1 MANLHYAFL
10 ELNESIR
17 LHASRKDSLRTS
29 RDAIRDKIRKYFAG
43 RSLGLKPKFHGQ
55 GSFMMNTIIEPISK
69 EFDIDDGIYF
79 ISKDAPTNTI
89 QTFHDWIVDALRGH
103 TKEDPVDKSTCV
115 RLIYKA
121 NYHVDLPVYY
131 VQEGAKPKL
140 AHKAKGWIES
150 DPREFMSWFSD
161 KCDERGQLR
170 RIVRYLKVWSDFRKG
185 ELPAGIIMSILA
197 ADNFVSN
204 PRDDIALCLTLAR
217 IMETL
222 DKSFTCLRPTT
233 PIGEDL
239 LAPFGKTK
247 REYFLSSLR
256 SLVEAASFA
265 TSDSASHKDAC
276 KQWQSC
282 FGADRFPFEDEE
294 IAEERF
300 RMDLQFSIDIDC
312 IVRQNGFRDK
322 LLSLILRD
330 HSWLLPERELEFHIR
345 TPPPLSNY
353 EVYWKVR
360 NVGSEAIKRKQVR
373 GQILPDEG
381 RGSRRE
387 RSCFQ
392 GKHYVECYIVQQDVC
407 VARAGIWVPI
417 SNKPN

>member
-1 MANLHYAFL
+1 MANLHHAFL
-10 ELNESIR
+10 ELNESAR

-29 RDAIRDKIRKYFAG
+29 RDAIRDKIRRYFAC
-43 RSLGLKPKFHGQ
+43 RPLGLKPKFHGQ
-55 GSFMMNTIIEPISK
+55 GSFMMNTIIEPISR

-79 ISKDAPTNTI
+79 ISKDEPGYST
-89 QTFHDWIVDALRGH
+89 QTFHNWIVDALKGH
-103 TKEDPVDKSTCV
+103 TKEDPVDKNTCV
-115 RLIYKA
+115 RVIYKA

-140 AHKAKGWIES
+140 AHKVKGWIES
-150 DPREFMSWFSD
+150 DPREFMIWFSD
-161 KCDERGQLR
+161 QCDERGQLR

-185 ELPAGIIMSILA
+185 ELPSGMIMSILA
-197 ADNFVSN
+197 AENYISN
-204 PRDDIALCLTLAR
+204 PRDDIALYLTLAK

-222 DKSFTCLRPTT
+222 RRRFTCTRPTT

-239 LAPFGKTK
+239 LNTFSQTK

-294 IAEERF
+294 IVEEKF
-300 RMDLQFSIDIDC
+300 RMDLQYNIAIDC
-312 IVRQNGFRDK
+312 IVTQKGFRDK

-330 HSWLLPERELEFHIR
+330 KSWLLPERELKFQIT

-353 EVYWKVR
+353 DVYWKVR
-360 NVGSEAIKRKQVR
+360 NVGSEAIRRKQVR
-373 GQILPDEG
+373 GQILKDES

-387 RSCFQ
+387 RSCFH

-417 SNKPN
+417 SNAPA